1 MSGTIS
7 YIWGFLCPR
16 HTHSHNILCAWLSH
30 AHVYVAM
37 SCARILYT
45 NTQSGIE
52 RSWYDFLINGRFSVG
67 SSDRHN
73 IGSHR
78 CNLIYLVCYCTNEQ
92 GQSMGNPQL
101 TFRVSSSTSFSEREG
116 FKKKKKWDWGFWP
129 WLGGEGSEGVLEA
142 QPVIKSVLHALKG

>member
-1 MSGTIS
+1 MDCLI
-7 YIWGFLCPR
+7 FACEA
-16 HTHSHNILCAWLSH
+16 HILKEL
-30 AHVYVAM
+30 
-37 SCARILYT
+37 
-45 NTQSGIE
+45 N
-52 RSWYDFLINGRFSVG
+52 DFLINGRFSVG

-116 FKKKKKWDWGFWP
+116 FKKKK
-129 WLGGEGSEGVLEA
+129 SETEA
-142 QPVIKSVLHALKG
+142 FGHG